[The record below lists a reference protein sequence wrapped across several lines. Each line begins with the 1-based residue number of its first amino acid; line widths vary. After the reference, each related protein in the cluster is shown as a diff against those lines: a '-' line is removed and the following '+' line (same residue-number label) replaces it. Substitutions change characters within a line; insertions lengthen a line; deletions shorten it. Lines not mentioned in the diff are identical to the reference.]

1 MNVPGELRYTK
12 NEEWVKI
19 DGDNA
24 TIGITDHAQNELS
37 DIVYFEALVSEGDEI
52 KQGDSLATIESVKA
66 AADVYAPVSGTVVA
80 INEELADAP
89 EKINSDPYGSAW
101 MVKMTIGNLD
111 EVNALMDAEAYRKK
125 IEELES

>member
-66 AADVYAPVSGTVVA
+66 AADVYAPVSGTVIA

-111 EVNALMDAEAYRKK
+111 EVNALMDAEAYKKK